1 MEYRTDLHEAVDGRL
16 RSARQRYTAGRQDLV
31 HLLDDTTRPL
41 TIPEI
46 LDRAE
51 DLSQSSVYRNLQILE
66 QVGVV
71 RRVITPSEGGARY
84 ELAEELTAHHH
95 HLICRMCGSVQDFR
109 VPADIEHAFDKLVGD
124 VDDEYRFRPEHH
136 RVDLIGT
143 CAECR

>member
-1 MEYRTDLHEAVDGRL
+1 MGERTELHEAVDGRL
-16 RSARQRYTAGRQDLV
+16 RSARQRYTAGRRDLV
-31 HLLDDTTRPL
+31 GLLSDTSRPL

-46 LDRAE
+46 LNRGDE
-51 DLSQSSVYRNLQILE
+51 LSQSSVYRNLQILE

-109 VPADIEHAFDKLVGD
+109 VPADIEHRFEQLVGD
-124 VDDEYRFRPEHH
+124 VDDAYRFRPEHH